1 MGRPATASMVS
12 RAATPGPDR
21 GGAYESFLSTG
32 IAGLTFAQIAPS
44 ARVVAAQCVLDG
56 IGVALAGA
64 DEPAVRIARDV
75 ALAETPAGPATLLG
89 HGAHTG
95 CRAAALVN
103 GTAAHALDYDDVS
116 AAMGGHPTVPVL
128 PAALALAEQIGAGG
142 RALLVAVV
150 AGIETEARVGKA
162 LGQAHYD
169 RGFHNTATA
178 GTVGAAAAA
187 ASLLGLP
194 AGQVGAAL
202 AIAATSASGL
212 KANFGTMTKPLHAG
226 QAAAAG
232 LLAAQ
237 LAAGGFTASEAGLT
251 ESRGMLPV
259 LSGTPEP
266 QALVEPFGE
275 PWHVES
281 VLFKFHAACYLTH
294 ATIDAALSL
303 RQQGL
308 DLPAVQAIDVEVPPG
323 HLDVC
328 AIPEPRTGLEGK
340 FSLRFTTALALR
352 DGTADRSRFTDAM
365 ARDPEIIALRDRVH
379 VHTTSDVGH
388 YAGRV
393 TVRCIDGRIRHAEGD
408 VGTPRWTG
416 NPTEQGPALTQKFNG
431 LVSRVL
437 GADATDRLR
446 RLLLDLP
453 ALDSVA
459 ELTRAATPDIGRTAR

>member
-1 MGRPATASMVS
+1 MSLSATPSTVSPATSPHPERS
-12 RAATPGPDR
+12 
-21 GGAYESFLSTG
+21 GACESFLSTE
-32 IAGLTFAQIAPS
+32 IAGLTFDQIAPP
-44 ARVVAAQCVLDG
+44 ARAVAAQCVLDG
-56 IGVALAGA
+56 IGVALAA
-64 DEPAVRIARDV
+64 TDEPAVRIARDV
-75 ALAETPAGPATLLG
+75 ALAETPSGPATVLG
-89 HGAHTG
+89 HGARTG

-178 GTVGAAAAA
+178 GTIGAAAAA
-187 ASLLGLP
+187 ASLLGLS

-237 LAAGGFTASEAGLT
+237 LAARGFTASEAGLT

-259 LSGTPEP
+259 LSDAPEP
-266 QALVEPFGE
+266 QSLTEPFGE
-275 PWHVES
+275 PWHVAS

-294 ATIDAALSL
+294 ATIDAALAL
-303 RQQGL
+303 REQGL
-308 DLPAVQAIDVEVPPG
+308 DPAEVQTVDIEIPPG
-323 HLDVC
+323 HLGVC

-352 DGTADRSRFTDAM
+352 QGAADQSRFTDAM
-365 ARDPEIIALRDRVH
+365 ARDPEIVALRNRVR
-379 VHTTSDVGH
+379 VHTTTDIGH

-393 TVRCIDGRIRHAEGD
+393 TVRCRDGRTRHAEGD
-408 VGTPRWTG
+408 VGTPRWTRS
-416 NPTEQGPALTQKFNG
+416 PTEQDPALTRKFDG
-431 LVSRVL
+431 LVSPVL
-437 GADATDRLR
+437 GVDATARLR
-446 RLLLDLP
+446 SLLADLD
-453 ALDSVA
+453 ALGSVA
-459 ELTRAATPDIGRTAR
+459 ELTRAATPDAGRTTR